1 MPLPGEG
8 TDNERYDPCEAIS
21 RVGVE
26 KMAAGGLVLEAGGGV
41 GAQGNRQSVGKR
53 DCGKTLGRVLL
64 GMWQDLVHNSLT
76 PMIE

>member
-26 KMAAGGLVLEAGGGV
+26 KMAAGGLVLEAGGG
-41 GAQGNRQSVGKR
+41 GWCTGQSAISGEEGLWEDSGQGLAGHVAGFS
-53 DCGKTLGRVLL
+53 
-64 GMWQDLVHNSLT
+64 
-76 PMIE
+76 P